1 MDKLTK
7 VSKALR
13 LTRKSIRFIALLITI
28 VTVGIPTMFHS
39 FKSNVENAK
48 NNYGIYTLEEIKT
61 SGIQDPMID
70 KIASQKAYY
79 ESYFSSKF
87 TEVELEE
94 SISYLKSGISA
105 NYIFRLRNNT
115 INYALQVWTDENN
128 KLKDVMLHFNTGYNG
143 SVNDSF
149 KYINKEE
156 LEHICNNFEINNSYE
171 KLEQIIN
178 SINETKTS
186 SSLSDGNVK
195 YEAYILP
202 DNNPNVGTDIVQYTI
217 DKDY

>member
-7 VSKALR
+7 VSKTLR

-87 TEVELEE
+87 TEVEVKE

-105 NYIFRLRNNT
+105 NYIFGLYNNSIKYT
-115 INYALQVWTDENN
+115 LQVWTDENN
-128 KLKDVMLHFNTGYNG
+128 KLKDVLLHFNTEYKGNIE
-143 SVNDSF
+143 NSF
-149 KYINKEE
+149 NLINKEE
-156 LEHICNNFEINNSYE
+156 LELICNNFEISDSYN
-171 KLEQIIN
+171 KIEQVIK
-178 SINETKTS
+178 SINETNTTGY
-186 SSLSDGNVK
+186 LREGNVE
-195 YEAYILP
+195 YRVYAANHY
-202 DNNPNVGTDIVQYTI
+202 DPNLKSKIIEYRI

>member
-1 MDKLTK
+1 MEKITKLNKSLT
-7 VSKALR
+7 
-13 LTRKSIRFIALLITI
+13 LTRLGIRLVILLITI

-79 ESYFSSKF
+79 ESYFSRKF
-87 TEVELEE
+87 TEVEVKE

-105 NYIFRLRNNT
+105 NYIFGLYNNS
-115 INYALQVWTDENN
+115 INYTLQVWTDENN
-128 KLKDVMLHFNTGYNG
+128 KLKDVLLHFNTGYNG
-143 SVNDSF
+143 NIKDSL

-156 LEHICNNFEINNSYE
+156 LEHICNNFEINNAYN
-171 KLEQIIN
+171 KIEQAVN
-178 SINETKTS
+178 SINNTNTS
-186 SSLSDGNVK
+186 CHVYDEKVE
-195 YEAYILP
+195 YRVYIAG
-202 DNNPNVGTDIVQYTI
+202 DFNPNVSTSIVEYYI